1 MVESSLPTL
10 SQADKKKRAVPIRT
24 MNDPMAPF
32 GMIDSTGEDDLDLL
46 FVPLLRLPGWYLC
59 DVAVPLDTA
68 PSLFEAC
75 FRVGRCIIIVS
86 VLLLVE
92 LAGWL

>member
-1 MVESSLPTL
+1 
-10 SQADKKKRAVPIRT
+10 

-46 FVPLLRLPGWYLC
+46 FVPLLRLLPGWYLC

-92 LAGWL
+92 LAGWLM